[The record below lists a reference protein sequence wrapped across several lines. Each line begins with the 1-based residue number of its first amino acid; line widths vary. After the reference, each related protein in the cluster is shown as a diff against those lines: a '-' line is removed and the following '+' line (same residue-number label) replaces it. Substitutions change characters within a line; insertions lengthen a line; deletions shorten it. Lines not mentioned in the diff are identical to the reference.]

1 MSIASDLPA
10 VPTESSH
17 DQRACPMTDGPISG
31 DDVIAQLGATGEIRL
46 LRERL
51 ARWLESVD
59 DELREPL
66 KWAFA
71 GTPKH
76 FRPLTVFACHRA
88 VHETPA
94 PSQAVEL
101 AFAVELVHNMSLI
114 VDDVIDGST
123 SRRGIATIESR
134 FGHLTA
140 LMASGYLV
148 ADAFDAFA
156 NDTFAVRHLSELLR
170 RLGAAECLQWRLR
183 RQPLGVED
191 WRRIAGEDTGS
202 MFEICAVLGAR
213 SQRLRQYGHLL
224 GVLYHGCDDVG
235 DQRGLQALGGGG
247 EEDIRDGILTLPAA
261 LAIRDPH
268 IGELFG
274 IDDDDRHRLAI
285 LADACRAQ
293 LDDAEGMLDRIA
305 DSARAEAEQ
314 FAHDPEPLLA
324 LVDHVRELSQR

>member
-1 MSIASDLPA
+1 VTTTGA
-10 VPTESSH
+10 VA
-17 DQRACPMTDGPISG
+17 R
-31 DDVIAQLGATGEIRL
+31 DDVIAELGAAAEIEL

-51 ARWLESVD
+51 AAWLENVD

-66 KWAFA
+66 TWAFG

-76 FRPLTVFACHRA
+76 FRPVTLFACHRA
-88 VHETPA
+88 VHRTPA
-94 PSQAVEL
+94 SEAVEL

-114 VDDVIDGST
+114 VDDVLDASDE
-123 SRRGIATIESR
+123 RRGVATVER
-134 FGHLTA
+134 RYGRLTA

-148 ADAFDAFA
+148 ADAFA
-156 NDTFAVRHLSELLR
+156 AVAEDPFVTRHLSELLR

-183 RQPLGVED
+183 RQPLGIED

-213 SQRLRQYGHLL
+213 SQRLRRYGHLL

-235 DQRGLQALGGGG
+235 DQRGLEALGGGG

-261 LAIRDPH
+261 LAIRDPQ
-268 IGELFG
+268 IRELFR
-274 IDDDDRHRLAI
+274 IDDNNEDRLAT

-293 LDDAEGMLDRIA
+293 LDDAEEVLDRIA
-305 DSARAEAEQ
+305 DSARTEATR
-314 FAHDPEPLLA
+314 FADDAEPLLA
-324 LVDHVRELSQR
+324 LVDQVRQLSRR

>member
-1 MSIASDLPA
+1 VTGAI
-10 VPTESSH
+10 SS
-17 DQRACPMTDGPISG
+17 
-31 DDVIAQLGATGEIRL
+31 DDVIAQLGATEQIGR

-51 ARWLESVD
+51 EGWLQSVD

-71 GTPKH
+71 GTPKS
-76 FRPLTVFACHRA
+76 FRPLTLFACQRA
-88 VHETPA
+88 LNDTQA

-114 VDDVIDGST
+114 IDDVLDGSAA
-123 SRRGIATIESR
+123 RRGVATIQRE
-134 FGHLTA
+134 FGQLTA
-140 LMASGYLV
+140 LMAAGYLV
-148 ADAFDAFA
+148 ADAFDSFA
-156 NDTFAVRHLSELLR
+156 ADPFAVRHLSELLR

-235 DQRGLQALGGGG
+235 DQRGLEALGGGG

-268 IGELFG
+268 IRELFAVE
-274 IDDDDRHRLAI
+274 DDDRQRLAV
-285 LADACRAQ
+285 LADACSAQ
-293 LDDAEGMLDRIA
+293 LDDAEAVLDRVA
-305 DSARAEAEQ
+305 DSSRAEARQ
-314 FAHDPEPLLA
+314 FADDPEPLLA
-324 LVDHVRELSQR
+324 LVDHVRQLSRR